1 MQSPKAQQAQKLA
14 TSTDIKSRLI
24 KVPELYD
31 IERGDDSI
39 PESLLESLLF
49 EQISGQELI
58 MLSRTDILNGQSVAY
73 QPVSNLRDIAIQYSY
88 SNIISLPGTLSEN
101 FRQYGLV
108 LENYVP
114 DVDPQDLSDKSPWLN
129 AYIDDQTIADG
140 SLQGSTIKVLVLE
153 LQNMQENFSVLLEV
167 MESGI
172 PSTTSHGLPWYNGE
186 S

>member
-1 MQSPKAQQAQKLA
+1 MQSPKALQAQKLA
-14 TSTDIKSRLI
+14 TSTDIKTRLI

-39 PESLLESLLF
+39 PESLLVSLLF
-49 EQISGQELI
+49 EQIGGQELI

-73 QPVSNLRDIAIQYSY
+73 QPISNLRDIAIQYSY
-88 SNIISLPGTLSEN
+88 SNIISLPGTLSEI

-114 DVDPQDLSDKSPWLN
+114 SVDPQNLSDKSPWLN
-129 AYIDDQTIADG
+129 AYIEDQLIDNG
-140 SLQGSTIKVLVLE
+140 SPEGTSIKVLVLE
-153 LQNMQENFSVLLEV
+153 LQNIQENFSVVLEV

-172 PSTTSHGLPWYNGE
+172 SSTTSHGLPWYNGE